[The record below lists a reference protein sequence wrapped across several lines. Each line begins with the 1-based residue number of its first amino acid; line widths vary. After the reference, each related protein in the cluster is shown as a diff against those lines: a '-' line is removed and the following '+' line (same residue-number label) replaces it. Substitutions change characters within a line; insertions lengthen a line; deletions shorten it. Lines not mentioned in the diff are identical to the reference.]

1 MKNVGDLP
9 NLSSII
15 YLLVLFFEEKRTFYK
30 IMTSI
35 FYPSFFFQVKQTFNE
50 HNWWN
55 HHEKYRDRRFRWLP
69 TEEEIPKY
77 LHETALLSHLE
88 ELEVRT

>member
-1 MKNVGDLP
+1 MKNVGDQP

-15 YLLVLFFEEKRTFYK
+15 YLSVLFFDR
-30 IMTSI
+30 MTLIS
-35 FYPSFFFQVKQTFNE
+35 FFFFQVKQTFNE

>member
-15 YLLVLFFEEKRTFYK
+15 YLLVLFFEKKRTLHYDFN
-30 IMTSI
+30 
-35 FYPSFFFQVKQTFNE
+35 FLSFFFQVKQTFNE